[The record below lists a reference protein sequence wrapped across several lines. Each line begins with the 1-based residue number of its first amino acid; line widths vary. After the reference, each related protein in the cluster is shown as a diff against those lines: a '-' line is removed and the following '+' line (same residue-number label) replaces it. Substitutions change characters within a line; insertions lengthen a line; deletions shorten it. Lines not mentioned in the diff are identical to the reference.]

1 MSLRKQLFTL
11 ILTALLT
18 VLFLLGIYTVFTKR
32 CVDTGSEGMK
42 AKSIELTA
50 YLPFDES
57 SQVARVPSSLKLE
70 GKLPILDG
78 AAALYPIFAAVV
90 QATYPEDSVSFDGT
104 GFAADSALQYRNT
117 RGAYKA
123 IVDGEVDLIFC
134 VDPSEEQLAYAADK
148 GVELVFLPIGRE
160 AFVFLVNEKNP
171 IETLTQEQIR
181 GIYSGRYTNWSQVGG
196 ADRLIDPL
204 QRNAGSGSQSQM
216 ERFMGGEPMKKPLFG
231 FLGGAIGFS
240 FRFYVEDLVT
250 YGGVKMIAVDG
261 VEPSV
266 ENVRSGAYPI
276 VTNLYAVYRKGDDS
290 PNLAL
295 LLDWLLSEEG
305 QALVEATGYVGVTK

>member
-1 MSLRKQLFTL
+1 
-11 ILTALLT
+11 
-18 VLFLLGIYTVFTKR
+18 
-32 CVDTGSEGMK
+32 MK

-70 GKLPILDG
+70 GDLPILDG

-90 QATYPEDSVSFDGT
+90 QATYPEDAVRFDGT
-104 GFAADSALQYRNT
+104 DFAADSALQYRNT

-240 FRFYVEDLVT
+240 FRFYVEDLVA

-261 VEPSV
+261 VEPSA

-276 VTNLYAVYRKGDDS
+276 VTNLYAVYRKGDDN

-305 QALVEATGYVGVTK
+305 QALVEATGYVGVMK